1 LLHKKFW
8 PLLRVPLHRYLTH
21 CLRTKNLSSTFKTAK
36 IKIIPKK
43 VTVKKLA
50 IGARFPYSVVYT
62 KDLSRALNNRL
73 KKVRDIIFSRAQKG
87 FTNQRHIQEVLIN
100 VIEGIAH
107 CKHNNIPAC
116 ILSIDQAKAFDSV
129 SHSYKKGS
137 SNFLGSVQISL
148 TFSIHCVPVKEVI
161 KEQPTPRNLSA
172 TATRVLLCT
181 YMPCCSFWEI
191 FFSYSH
197 LNSPHT

>member
-1 LLHKKFW
+1 M
-8 PLLRVPLHRYLTH
+8 
-21 CLRTKNLSSTFKTAK
+21 
-36 IKIIPKK
+36 
-43 VTVKKLA
+43 TVKKLV

-62 KDLSRALNNRL
+62 KVLSRALNNRL

-148 TFSIHCVPVKEVI
+148 TFSIHCVPVDRHVLFLTTDPYLQTFTWKGGCTRQYSFTNFI
-161 KEQPTPRNLSA
+161 QHGSA
-172 TATRVLLCT
+172 D
-181 YMPCCSFWEI
+181 I
-191 FFSYSH
+191 FI
-197 LNSPHT
+197 